1 MEFLQKILEADT
13 ELFLFLNSF
22 HNNFWDTIMLIVTRK
37 ETWVPFYLVILF
49 FIFRNYKS
57 KWLLAVIFLILTIVL
72 SDQLSVVLKETIQ
85 RFRPVHNP
93 EIEHLV
99 HNVLRKGGLYGFVSS
114 HAANGFAFF
123 VFTSRLF
130 RNRGY
135 WVLLLFWAL
144 LISYSRLY
152 SGVHYPL
159 DLAGGALLGWLIGAG
174 MYKLMMFIENH
185 FFIARRPK
193 LEKTNLQPQQAGLI
207 FLVFVIMMSTV
218 FISSYL
224 LHHYNYL

>member
-22 HNNFWDTIMLIVTRK
+22 HNNFWDTIMLMVTRK